1 MINAFGNVAFP
12 EGKAGSRRGWMSHKQ
27 KKANRK
33 INRKK
38 DSGHV
43 RERPRITRTDAPPAQ
58 NDRWTGRQLAG
69 QGRRCAFS
77 RFSTEATQADGKTVR
92 ETYEPNYGLMNRKT
106 DALSNLVTS

>member
-1 MINAFGNVAFP
+1 MLLFP
-12 EGKAGSRRGWMSHKQ
+12 RAKQ
-27 KKANRK
+27 DLGEVGCHTNKKKANRK

-92 ETYEPNYGLMNRKT
+92 ETYGPNYGLMNRKT